1 MLLLDSMRIKIK
13 DKEYDI
19 PSYIN
24 IENYVKLF
32 NIKDFFDDDYF
43 EIKLISIVT
52 GAKSDDIMVMNHS
65 TIKNV
70 ANHIMS
76 ILPTTKFVFED
87 SFEIDGVEYGF
98 IPEYKN
104 MTFAEFVDLDTML
117 TKKPDEIMNNLHIIA
132 AMMFRPI
139 KSKKSKHNYK
149 IEEYNPDTIDERAEL
164 FKKKLDV
171 KYVLGGKFFF
181 SKSAKTPL
189 ISSQPSSIRKKLS
202 TWLITLKLYWRL
214 RKILHSKKLLDGS
227 LSSTE
232 LVETILQSTK
242 QSSKKEH

>member
-1 MLLLDSMRIKIK
+1 MKIKIK
-13 DKEYDI
+13 DVEYII

-52 GAKSDDIMVMNHS
+52 GAKSDDIMVMNHA

-70 ANHIMS
+70 ANQIMS
-76 ILPTTKFVFED
+76 ILPTTKFIFED

-104 MTFAEFVDLDTML
+104 MSFAEFVDLDTLL
-117 TKKPDEIMNNLHIIA
+117 TKKPEEIMNNLHIVA
-132 AMMFRPI
+132 SMMFRPI
-139 KSKKSKHNYK
+139 VSKKGKHNYK
-149 IEEYNPDTIDERAEL
+149 IQEYDTTTIDERAEL
-164 FKKKLDV
+164 FKKKLDI

-181 SKSAKTPL
+181 SKYAKTPL
-189 ISSQPSSIRKKLS
+189 TSSLPSLIKKKLS
-202 TWLITLKLYWRL
+202 IWHKTLKLYWKL
-214 RKILHSKKLLDGS
+214 RKIIRSRKHSDGS
-227 LSSTE
+227 QSSIDFA
-232 LVETILQSTK
+232 ETILQSTK
-242 QSSKKEH
+242 QSLKKEL